1 MSDPVE
7 FPGGESAGISESDQ
21 RDIREE
27 IERVAAE
34 NRIQISGE
42 LLEFSARRNGA
53 LLPLIAN
60 LSGILLLA
68 AGIALLFLLFQ
79 SDDES
84 IRSAEQS
91 VLATES
97 RLIQELRRETEE
109 QLAAKEA
116 EIEQIVARLESISEE
131 RAFLA
136 QDMEEQ
142 IRRRERELQ
151 EQFEAELEAE
161 RRRLQALDLTD
172 AEIEARLAEFEALKR
187 QEYNERLA
195 AFQDRMLAERERLE
209 EDLDVLEL
217 QFNQTLAQANQER
230 EAMLQESEARISEV
244 QAEFE
249 GRLSRSQEELSA
261 AQQQLAALSRSRER
275 ETLIRTQIIG
285 LYRNISA
292 NMQEGDYDGALR
304 NLGTVEELLNEP
316 STLQIEALREER
328 GTNLFMVR
336 TLRQYIRNL
345 DETND
350 PETLARLSD
359 ASLVRRATELSEEAD
374 AALEEGREELARTLY
389 RQALETIPA
398 VAESFAYF
406 ESAGTGTDPATP
418 AAENEAA
425 ALLVS
430 DAESAARVGN
440 HRLAVDSFA
449 EVVQLYPGSIYR
461 GRAVTGILESV
472 DALQNELDEEITT
485 LSTERD
491 ALQAAVDEADAV
503 GEEVVQPLEQQN
515 RAQESRIVQLEGR
528 IDTLREQ
535 RTALETQRETL
546 QAQLLTLQTQRNTQQ
561 ERANELQTQVEKLD
575 TEIRVLETTIT
586 EKDQSLAESRRNEA
600 LLNEQLEV
608 VAETGTADP
617 EVLSEVAELRE
628 LRREL
633 TGAERL
639 YAAYLDEAR
648 QLEDEPEGV
657 EIVETKLKL
666 DEFLGSATMARFFP
680 ELKDEVRRYDSAF
693 EQSGRENAMVDVAD
707 LIYELSLLD
716 SSSERIRRIRR
727 ERSVSE
733 EPLMGDF
740 LDELEL
746 LLEE

>member
-7 FPGGESAGISESDQ
+7 FPGGESAGISEADQ

-42 LLEFSARRNGA
+42 LLEFSAQRNGA
-53 LLPLIAN
+53 LFPLIAN
-60 LSGILLLA
+60 LAGLLLLA
-68 AGIALLFLLFQ
+68 AGIAVLFFLFQ
-79 SDDES
+79 SDDAS

-91 VLATES
+91 VTATES

-131 RAFLA
+131 RAAIA
-136 QDMEEQ
+136 QDVEEQ
-142 IRRRERELQ
+142 IRQRERELQ

-161 RRRLQALDLTD
+161 RRRLQALNLTD
-172 AEIEARLAEFEALKR
+172 AEIELRLAEFEAQKR

-209 EDLDVLEL
+209 EDLDALEQ
-217 QFNQTLAQANQER
+217 QFTQTLEQASQER
-230 EAMLQESEARISEV
+230 EAILQESEARISEV
-244 QAEFE
+244 QSQFE
-249 GRLSRSQEELSA
+249 SRLSQSQAELSA
-261 AQQQLAALSRSRER
+261 AQQELTRLSRSRER
-275 ETLIRTQIIG
+275 ETLIRTQITG
-285 LYRNISA
+285 LFRDIST
-292 NMQEGDYDGALR
+292 NMQEGNYEAALG
-304 NLGTVEELLNEP
+304 NLATMETLLNEP

-336 TLRQYIRNL
+336 TLRQYIQDL

-350 PETLARLSD
+350 PETLSRLSD

-374 AALEEGREELARTLY
+374 AALEEGNEDLARTLY
-389 RQALETIPA
+389 RQSLETIPA
-398 VAESFAYF
+398 VAQSFAYF
-406 ESAGTGTDPATP
+406 EAAGAGTGAETL
-418 AAENEAA
+418 AADNEAA

-430 DAESAARVGN
+430 DAESAARAGD
-440 HRLAVDSFA
+440 HRLAVDNFA
-449 EVVQLYPGSIYR
+449 QVVQLYPGSIYR

-472 DALQNELDEEITT
+472 DALQSELDEEITT
-485 LSTERD
+485 LSSERN
-491 ALQAAVDEADAV
+491 ALEAAVEEAGTV
-503 GEEVVQPLEQQN
+503 SEEVVQTLQQEN
-515 RAQESRIVQLEGR
+515 RTQETQIVQLEAQ
-528 IDTLREQ
+528 IDTLQDQ
-535 RTALETQRETL
+535 RRALETQRETL
-546 QAQLLTLQTQRNTQQ
+546 RGQLQTLQTQRNTHQ
-561 ERANELQTQVEKLD
+561 ERVEELQTQVEELD
-575 TEIRVLETTIT
+575 TEIRELETTIT

-600 LLNEQLEV
+600 LLNEQLQV

-617 EVLSEVAELRE
+617 EVLSELAELRE

-633 TGAERL
+633 AGAERL
-639 YAAYLDEAR
+639 YSAYLEEAR
-648 QLEDEPEGV
+648 QLGTDPEGV

-666 DEFLGSATMARFFP
+666 DEFLGSQTMSRFFP
-680 ELKDEVRRYDSAF
+680 ELKDEVRRYESAF
-693 EQSGRENAMVDVAD
+693 EESGRENAMVDVAD

-716 SSSERIRRIRR
+716 SSSERVRRIRR

-733 EPLMGDF
+733 EPLMRDF